1 MKITIESYGKTHT
14 TEFDH
19 DDVSIGDYID
29 TFYALL
35 IGVTFHENTIVE
47 GFREFLEEKDFYK
60 KEDI

>member
-19 DDVSIGDYID
+19 DDLSIGEYID

-35 IGVTFHENTIVE
+35 IGVTFHHNTIINGFKEFVE
-47 GFREFLEEKDFYK
+47 D
-60 KEDI
+60 KES